1 MTTPGTQ
8 QTIPTL
14 TSLSQQQRTI
24 ENQPNDP
31 NGATFKVPIQA
42 GPKKLMIIRHAEVN
56 TEQRKH
62 ISLF

>member
-8 QTIPTL
+8 QTIPPL
-14 TSLSQQQRTI
+14 TSLSQQRTI

-31 NGATFKVPIQA
+31 NGATFTVPIQA

-56 TEQRKH
+56 TE
-62 ISLF
+62 